1 MGTGNWKG
9 KWYKT
14 YWRFSN
20 DPATARNHT
29 LKVFAFSFSS
39 AAQTTKIKLA
49 KEKNYDEEK
58 IVVVRVD
65 LLT

>member
-1 MGTGNWKG
+1 M
-9 KWYKT
+9 
-14 YWRFSN
+14 
-20 DPATARNHT
+20 
-29 LKVFAFSFSS
+29 KVFAFSFSS

-65 LLT
+65 LLS

>member
-1 MGTGNWKG
+1 MKTGTWKG

-20 DPATARNHT
+20 ESSQTRNRT
-29 LKVFAFSFSS
+29 MKVFAFSFSS

-65 LLT
+65 LLS